1 MYACCTWLGTILVDL
16 LFVSDTRT
24 CFFLIGFA
32 QRFLFCSTVHCV
44 YIYIYTVGLQG
55 VPILEPFSC
64 HKNVWLNYLRMIY
77 KRAFETSH
85 SQFHSAFVILLYS
98 ASVFCNFRDLGP
110 NCIPQ
115 GRNFPTFQKRRKN
128 PVSQA
133 VISMNVC
140 RVYGC
145 PGVHHWFG
153 SPWGQKRVDLCGD
166 AEGSFIMNVWF
177 FLKQVLI
184 YT

>member
-1 MYACCTWLGTILVDL
+1 MIGHHTCGFVVCFWYSHLFFSHRICTKILVL
-16 LFVSDTRT
+16 LYCTL
-24 CFFLIGFA
+24 CI
-32 QRFLFCSTVHCV
+32 
-44 YIYIYTVGLQG
+44 YIYIYIGLQG
-55 VPILEPFSC
+55 IPILEPFSC